1 MSAEIDGKV
10 LKELHGVRRGQT
22 TKDCFERLPLT
33 LVSSQT
39 SFGVRL
45 SHIHFSPTDISPWWR
60 NEYVTNE
67 PQRTSAGRL
76 PLTPYLKQNVIVH

>member
-45 SHIHFSPTDISPWWR
+45 SHIREIKIHVYAKRQT
-60 NEYVTNE
+60 
-67 PQRTSAGRL
+67 
-76 PLTPYLKQNVIVH
+76 